1 MAPLSRRAPSGVA
14 PALRAIMVD
23 LRFVVYGAGAVG
35 GVVGGRLH
43 QHGHDV
49 LLIAR
54 GAHYERIRDGGLTL
68 ESAEAKVTLD
78 IAAVGHP
85 SEAKIGRDDVV
96 LLGMKSQDTPEA
108 LVQLATHARPD
119 VAVVSLQ
126 NGVDNERAALR
137 IFENVYGICVM
148 CPTTH
153 LEPGLV
159 QANSSPISGLLD
171 IGRYPNGID
180 DTAES
185 IAGALQTST
194 FVSVP
199 RPDIMRW
206 KYAKLLM
213 NLGNVVQA
221 LCEWDDEAKELA
233 ATAREEGEVCL
244 RAAGIEFTSREEDR
258 ERRGDL
264 LGGPPIDGK
273 KRAGGSTWQSLARGT
288 GSLEVDYLNGEIV
301 LLGRLHA
308 FPTPVNSALQDAA
321 HEAVAAGTA
330 PGAMTAQEL
339 GSRINA

>member
-1 MAPLSRRAPSGVA
+1 M
-14 PALRAIMVD
+14 
-23 LRFVVYGAGAVG
+23 RFVVYGAGAVG

-54 GAHYERIRDGGLTL
+54 GAHYERMREAGLVL
-68 ESAEAKVTLD
+68 ESADAKVTLD
-78 IAAVGHP
+78 VPVVAHP
-85 SEAKIGRDDVV
+85 SEAKLSDDDVV
-96 LLGMKSQDTPEA
+96 LLGVKSQDSADA
-108 LVQLATHARPD
+108 LSQLATHAPPR

-137 IFENVYGICVM
+137 IFDNVYGICVM
-148 CPTTH
+148 CPATH
-153 LEPGLV
+153 LEPGVV
-159 QANSSPISGLLD
+159 QANSSPVTGLLD
-171 IGRYPNGID
+171 IGRYPSGID

-185 IAGALQTST
+185 VAAALQAST

-199 RPDIMRW
+199 RPDVMRW

-233 ATAREEGEVCL
+233 GRARAEGEECL
-244 RAAGIEFTSREEDR
+244 RAAGIEFTSREEDL

-264 LGGPPIDGK
+264 LGGPPIAGR

-288 GSLEVDYLNGEIV
+288 ASLEVDYLNGEIA
-301 LLGRLHA
+301 LLGRLHG

-321 HEAVAAGTA
+321 HEALATGAG
-330 PGAMTAQEL
+330 PSAMTAREL
-339 GSRINA
+339 RSRTPA